1 MLFTG
6 DTTMK
11 KLRTWHEFLIEQLA
25 DREEAVSYL
34 QVSLEEY
41 LMDGDL
47 PFFLKGIRNVV
58 EAQGGIAKI
67 AKQADI
73 APKVVSEFLCN
84 EDTLALGTL
93 STILKG
99 FGWKLSIEPLMET
112 DTHSSEV
119 TNEQSAT
126 SNALLETSTEQ
137 TAESQPS

>member
-1 MLFTG
+1 ME
-6 DTTMK
+6 
-11 KLRTWHEFLIEQLA
+11 KLTTWHEFLIEKLTN
-25 DREEAVSYL
+25 REKAISYL

-67 AKQADI
+67 AKQAGI
-73 APKVVSEFLCN
+73 APKVLSEFLCN
-84 EDTLALGTL
+84 EDTLQLSTL

-99 FGWKLSIEPLMET
+99 FGWKLSIESLTET
-112 DTHSSEV
+112 DTHSSEA
-119 TNEQSAT
+119 TSEQSAT
-126 SNALLETSTEQ
+126 SNAPLETSTEQ